1 MNEKSGYRNG
11 QLIYP
16 ISVLDTKPQ
25 EGGGGGGGL
34 GPHTVGHEELK
45 TDSVDTDNIVDGSV
59 QEQDL
64 HDDVKDRMTITYDDE
79 DEGIRFGGYAK
90 PGDLPSS
97 NMQNVST
104 AESGH
109 SSPIVVEE
117 EEEP

>member
-1 MNEKSGYRNG
+1 MNMEDRSGYRNG

-16 ISVLDTKPQ
+16 ISVVDHLKET
-25 EGGGGGGGL
+25 GGGGGGL
-34 GPHTVGHEELK
+34 GPHTVGHDELK
-45 TDSVDTDNIVDGSV
+45 TDSVDTDNIIDGSV

-64 HDDVKDRMTITYDDE
+64 HDDVKDRMTITYDNE

-90 PGDLPSS
+90 PGDLPSDKS
-97 NMQNVST
+97 VST